1 MAITPEERK
10 KSMRGKIFAS
20 RKRKSV
26 KVTFFDE
33 ELEIRQPSVRLLM
46 SMTTEEDKTIA
57 MANMLINYAYI
68 PGTDIKIF
76 DAEDMD
82 QLLAMPFNEDWMAIN
97 KAIASMTGV
106 EEEVKEEVKNL
117 K

>member
-1 MAITPEERK
+1 MAVIPEERRK
-10 KSMRGKIFAS
+10 TMRGKIFAS
-20 RKRKSV
+20 RTVKSV
-26 KVTFFDE
+26 MVTFFDE
-33 ELEIRQPSVRLLM
+33 EIEIKQPSVRLLM
-46 SMTTEEDKTIA
+46 SMTNEDDKTAA

-68 PGTDIKIF
+68 PGTNIKVF

-82 QLLAMPFNEDWMAIN
+82 ALLAMPFNEDWMSIN

-117 K
+117 S